1 MKLLKSE
8 KNDMDA
14 GNDIILRAEN
24 VTRDFYRKSE
34 VIHAVRGVS
43 VEIKR
48 GTFNILCGRSGSG
61 NTTLINMLAAIDTP
75 TSGDIFF
82 EDVNVALLNE
92 RKRDELRRKNI
103 GIIFQNTALLAQMSA
118 LENVEFSL
126 SVSGKKVK
134 NKKDL
139 CIEWLEKLGIRER
152 RNHMPAEMSGGE
164 QARVAISRALVHS
177 PKLILADEPT
187 SELDSKTSFR
197 VVDLFRELVDKE
209 GLTIV
214 MTTHDVNIM
223 DVADTI
229 YTMEDGVI
237 VSERK
242 GNKAI

>member
-1 MKLLKSE
+1 
-8 KNDMDA
+8 MDT

-61 NTTLINMLAAIDTP
+61 KTTLINMLAAIDTP

>member
-1 MKLLKSE
+1 ME
-8 KNDMDA
+8 T
-14 GNDIILRAEN
+14 GEFILRAED

-34 VIHAVRGVS
+34 VIHAVRGVN
-43 VEIKR
+43 VNIRR

-61 NTTLINMLAAIDTP
+61 KTTFINMLAAIDTP
-75 TSGDIFF
+75 TSGKIYF
-82 EDVNVALLNE
+82 EDVNIALLNE

-118 LENVEFSL
+118 VENVEFSL

-134 NKKDL
+134 NKRD
-139 CIEWLEKLGIRER
+139 IAVEWLDKLGIRER

-177 PKLILADEPT
+177 PKLVLADEPT
-187 SELDSKTSFR
+187 AELDSKTSFR
-197 VVDLFRELVDKE
+197 VVDLFRELVDKQ

-242 GNKAI
+242 GNRSL

>member
-1 MKLLKSE
+1 
-8 KNDMDA
+8 MDS
-14 GNDIILRAEN
+14 GDYILQVEN

-34 VIHAVRGVS
+34 VIHAVRGVN
-43 VEIKR
+43 VNIKR

-61 NTTLINMLAAIDTP
+61 KTTLINMLAAIDTP
-75 TSGDIFF
+75 TTGTILFDG
-82 EDVNVALLNE
+82 VNICLLNE
-92 RKRDELRRKNI
+92 RKRDELRRRNI

-118 LENVEFSL
+118 IENVEFSL
-126 SVSGKKVK
+126 SISGKKVK
-134 NKKDL
+134 NKRDL
-139 CIEWLEKLGIRER
+139 SVQWLDRLGIRER

-187 SELDSKTSFR
+187 AELDTRTSFR
-197 VVDLFRELVDKE
+197 VVDMFREMVDKE

-223 DVADTI
+223 EAADTI

-242 GNKAI
+242 GNGI

>member
-1 MKLLKSE
+1 
-8 KNDMDA
+8 MDNSA
-14 GNDIILRAEN
+14 FILRAEN

-34 VIHAVRGVS
+34 VIHAVRGVN
-43 VEIKR
+43 VNIRR

-61 NTTLINMLAAIDTP
+61 KTTFINMLAAIDIP
-75 TSGDIFF
+75 TSGNIFF
-82 EDVNVALLNE
+82 DDVDITLLNE

-118 LENVEFSL
+118 VENVEFSL

-134 NKKDL
+134 NKRDL
-139 CIEWLEKLGIRER
+139 AVKWLDKLGIRER

-187 SELDSKTSFR
+187 AELDSRTSFR
-197 VVDLFRELVDKE
+197 VVDLFREMVDKE

-223 DVADTI
+223 DAADTI

-237 VSERK
+237 VSERQ
-242 GNKAI
+242 GNHS

>member
-1 MKLLKSE
+1 ME
-8 KNDMDA
+8 T
-14 GNDIILRAEN
+14 GEFILRAED

-34 VIHAVRGVS
+34 VIHAVRGVN
-43 VEIKR
+43 VNIKR

-61 NTTLINMLAAIDTP
+61 KTTFINMLAAIDTP
-75 TSGDIFF
+75 TSGKIYF
-82 EDVNVALLNE
+82 EDVNIALLNE

-118 LENVEFSL
+118 VENVEFSL

-134 NKKDL
+134 NKRD
-139 CIEWLEKLGIRER
+139 IAVEWLDKLGIRER

-177 PKLILADEPT
+177 PKLVLADEPT
-187 SELDSKTSFR
+187 AELDSKTSFR
-197 VVDLFRELVDKE
+197 VVDLFRELVDKQ

-242 GNKAI
+242 GNRSL

>member
-1 MKLLKSE
+1 ME
-8 KNDMDA
+8 T
-14 GNDIILRAEN
+14 GEFILRAEN

-34 VIHAVRGVS
+34 VIHAVRGVN
-43 VEIKR
+43 VNIKR

-61 NTTLINMLAAIDTP
+61 KTTLINMLAAIDTP
-75 TSGDIFF
+75 TSGQIFF
-82 EDVNVALLNE
+82 EDVNVSLLNE
-92 RKRDELRRKNI
+92 RKRDELRRRNI

-118 LENVEFSL
+118 VENVEFSL
-126 SVSGKKVK
+126 SVSGKKIK
-134 NKKDL
+134 NKRDL
-139 CIEWLEKLGIRER
+139 AIEWLDKLGIRER
-152 RNHMPAEMSGGE
+152 RNHMPSEMSGGE

-177 PKLILADEPT
+177 PKLVLADEPT
-187 SELDSKTSFR
+187 AELDSRTSFR
-197 VVDLFRELVDKE
+197 VVDLFRELVDKQ

-242 GNKAI
+242 GNRSL

>member
-1 MKLLKSE
+1 MDSGDYILKV
-8 KNDMDA
+8 
-14 GNDIILRAEN
+14 EN

-34 VIHAVRGVS
+34 IIHAVRGVN
-43 VEIKR
+43 VNIKR

-61 NTTLINMLAAIDTP
+61 KTTLINMLAAIDIP
-75 TSGDIFF
+75 TSGTITFDG
-82 EDVNVALLNE
+82 VNIGLLSE
-92 RKRDELRRKNI
+92 RKRDEMRRRDV

-118 LENVEFSL
+118 VENVEFSL

-134 NKKDL
+134 NKRDL
-139 CIEWLEKLGIRER
+139 SVEWLEKLGIRER

-177 PKLILADEPT
+177 PKLVLADEPT
-187 SELDSKTSFR
+187 SELDSRTSFR
-197 VVDLFRELVDKE
+197 VVDLFREMVDKE

-223 DVADTI
+223 EAADMI

-242 GNKAI
+242 GNGI

>member
-1 MKLLKSE
+1 ME
-8 KNDMDA
+8 T
-14 GNDIILRAEN
+14 GEYILRAED

-34 VIHAVRGVS
+34 VIHAVRGVN
-43 VEIKR
+43 VNIKR

-61 NTTLINMLAAIDTP
+61 KTTFINMLAAIDTP
-75 TSGDIFF
+75 TSGRIFF

-92 RKRDELRRKNI
+92 RRRDELRRKNI

-118 LENVEFSL
+118 VENVEFSL

-134 NKKDL
+134 NKRDL
-139 CIEWLEKLGIRER
+139 AIEWLDKLGIRER

-177 PKLILADEPT
+177 PKLVLADEPT
-187 SELDSKTSFR
+187 AELDSKTSFR
-197 VVDLFRELVDKE
+197 VVDLFRELVDKQ

-242 GNKAI
+242 GNRTL